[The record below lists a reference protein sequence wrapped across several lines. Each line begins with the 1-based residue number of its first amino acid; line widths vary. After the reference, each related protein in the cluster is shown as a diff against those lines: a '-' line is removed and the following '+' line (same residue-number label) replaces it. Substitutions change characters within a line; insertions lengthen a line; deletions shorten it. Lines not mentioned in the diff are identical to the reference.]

1 MLDLDRAV
9 AAGPDGA
16 APTDALFDDAVR
28 TGPWPDIFERL
39 TTTYPLE
46 SADAAEPSAGV

>member
-1 MLDLDRAV
+1 VFDLDRAV

-16 APTDALFDDAVR
+16 ARTDALLRDAAR
-28 TGPWPDIFERL
+28 TGPWPDTFEQL

-46 SADAAEPSAGV
+46 SADAAELSSGA